1 MFSNK
6 NDSNIVRNAMIVLF
20 LSLLIV
26 YVIWY
31 QVRGAS
37 DQSSITDNTDSITD
51 SLIITERPTIDTGTT
66 LSNPSTGSIQTETE
80 QSSQTWTEAE
90 TWTIEP
96 TQDEEVLV
104 IQESNN
110 MPEDMIILSGTT
122 LYFGPIEGID
132 KLWISYQYALKDD
145 KNIYFSFLWE
155 EPDLSAIAR
164 SLGGTLY
171 TMNTETEIVKN
182 ELFGKR
188 IIFINLPEYKDK
200 LVLMYVEVGDQKW
213 LLQISYT
220 VYHQTKRYLQDL
232 FTN

>member
-37 DQSSITDNTDSITD
+37 DPTSITENTDSITD

-66 LSNPSTGSIQTETE
+66 LSNPTTGQIEIVQD
-80 QSSQTWTEAE
+80 
-90 TWTIEP
+90 TWTIQETGTQVTEP
-96 TQDEEVLV
+96 EEETIV
-104 IQESNN
+104 IEESNDI
-110 MPEDMIILSGTT
+110 PEDMIILSGTT

-132 KLWISYQYALKDD
+132 KLWITYQYALKDD
-145 KNIYFSFLWE
+145 KNIYFSFLGDK

-188 IIFINLPEYKDK
+188 VIFINLPEYKDK
-200 LVLMYVEVGDQKW
+200 LVLIYVEIGDQKR
-213 LLQISYT
+213 LLQISYSI
-220 VYHQTKRYLQDL
+220 YHQTKRYLQDL

>member
-37 DQSSITDNTDSITD
+37 NQSSIIDNTDSITD

-66 LSNPSTGSIQTETE
+66 LSNPSTGSIQTGTE
-80 QSSQTWTEAE
+80 QDSE
-90 TWTIEP
+90 TWAQITEPVIE
-96 TQDEEVLV
+96 DEEVLV
-104 IQESNN
+104 IEESND

-188 IIFINLPEYKDK
+188 VIFINLPEYKDK
-200 LVLMYVEVGDQKW
+200 LVLMYVEVGDQKR

>member
-1 MFSNK
+1 MFSDK
-6 NDSNIVRNAMIVLF
+6 NDNNIVRNAMIVLF

-37 DQSSITDNTDSITD
+37 DPSSIKEDTGSIAD
-51 SLIITERPTIDTGTT
+51 SLIITERPTIDTGVT
-66 LSNPSTGSIQTETE
+66 LSNPTTGWIQTGTD
-80 QSSQTWTEAE
+80 QSIE
-90 TWTIEP
+90 TWAQIAEPVIE
-96 TQDEEVLV
+96 DEEENLV
-104 IQESNN
+104 IEESND

-132 KLWISYQYALKDD
+132 KLWITYQYALKDD
-145 KNIYFSFLWE
+145 KNIYFSFLWDK

-188 IIFINLPEYKDK
+188 VIFINLPEYKDK
-200 LVLMYVEVGDQKW
+200 LVLMYVEIGDQKW

>member
-1 MFSNK
+1 MFSDK

-37 DQSSITDNTDSITD
+37 NPSSSTQNTGSISD

-66 LSNPSTGSIQTETE
+66 LSNPTTGQV
-80 QSSQTWTEAE
+80 QTWTEQINQ
-90 TWTIEP
+90 TWAQIIEP
-96 TQDEEVLV
+96 VEEETLV
-104 IQESNN
+104 IEESNN
-110 MPEDMIILSGTT
+110 TPEDMIILSGTT

-132 KLWISYQYALKDD
+132 KLWVTYQYALKDD
-145 KNIYFSFLWE
+145 KNIYFSFLWDK

-188 IIFINLPEYKDK
+188 VIFINLPEYKDK
-200 LVLMYVEVGDQKW
+200 LVLMYVEMGDQKR

>member
-37 DQSSITDNTDSITD
+37 DQSSIIDNTDSITD
-51 SLIITERPTIDTGTT
+51 SLIITEKPTVTTGTT
-66 LSNPSTGSIQTETE
+66 LSNPSTGTTQT
-80 QSSQTWTEAE
+80 QQVIQTWTITE
-90 TWTIEP
+90 TWTTESV
-96 TQDEEVLV
+96 QEDEGLV
-104 IQESNN
+104 IQETNN
-110 MPEDMIILSGTT
+110 VSEDMIILSGTT

-132 KLWISYQYALKDD
+132 TLWISYQYALKDD
-145 KNIYFSFLWE
+145 KNIYFSFLWDK

-200 LVLMYVEVGDQKW
+200 LVLMYVEIGDQKW
-213 LLQISYT
+213 LLQISYSI
-220 VYHQTKRYLQDL
+220 YHQTKRYLQDL

>member
-26 YVIWY
+26 YVIRY
-31 QVRGAS
+31 QVHGAS
-37 DQSSITDNTDSITD
+37 DQGSITENTASITDE
-51 SLIITERPTIDTGTT
+51 LIITERPWIDTGST
-66 LSNPSTGSIQTETE
+66 LSNPNTGSIQTGTE
-80 QSSQTWTEAE
+80 QIVE
-90 TWTIEP
+90 TWAQVTEP
-96 TQDEEVLV
+96 LIPEEEVLV
-104 IQESNN
+104 IEESNN
-110 MPEDMIILSGTT
+110 ATEDMIVLSGTT

-145 KNIYFSFLWE
+145 KNIYFSFLWDK

-182 ELFGKR
+182 QLFGKR
-188 IIFINLPEYKDK
+188 VIFINLPEYKDK
-200 LVLMYVEVGDQKW
+200 LVLMYVEIGDQKW